1 MPVAE
6 PASSRYPDL
15 SRARRVHLIGAGGAG
30 MNAIGSV
37 LLAMGHRVSGSDAVE
52 SAALTRLSGLG
63 AEVHV
68 GHEARWI
75 GDADVVARSTAIP
88 DGNVEVQ
95 EAARRGLRV
104 WRRSELLA
112 SVCVT
117 SRVVAVSGTHGK
129 TSTSSM
135 LALVLRAAGMH
146 PSMIVGGDVAGVGSG
161 AVWDAAGEWLV
172 VEADESDGT
181 FLELGAEAVVVTSVE
196 PDHLD
201 YYGSE
206 EAMRAAFVRFVG
218 GAPGPA
224 VLCADDPGAAALVRI
239 DRVGARTYGLAETA
253 DVRIGDV
260 AIGVSD
266 SRFSLSTRDGPVGRV
281 HLQVPGL
288 LYVRNAT
295 AALTMAH
302 SLGVPWE
309 LAVAGV
315 EGYRGVARRFER
327 RGAHGGVTFIDDYG
341 HLPGEVSATLAAAQR
356 GGWDRIVAVFQ
367 PHRYSRT
374 EALWPQFAG
383 AFAGS
388 DVLVVTD
395 VYGAG
400 EPPRPGITGELIANA
415 VREAGSGIEVRYA
428 PTLDEAVALLE
439 QELRAGDLCLTLGAG
454 DITTLPDRLMP
465 TGEGRD

>member
-1 MPVAE
+1 
-6 PASSRYPDL
+6 
-15 SRARRVHLIGAGGAG
+15 
-30 MNAIGSV
+30 MNAIATV

-52 SAALTRLSGLG
+52 SAALSRLSRLG

-68 GHEARWI
+68 GHDAGWL

-88 DGNVEVQ
+88 PANVEVL
-95 EAARRGLRV
+95 EAAKRGLRV
-104 WRRSELLA
+104 WRRSEVLA
-112 SVCVT
+112 AVCATRRVT
-117 SRVVAVSGTHGK
+117 AVSGTHGK

-201 YYGSE
+201 YYGTE
-206 EAMRAAFVRFVG
+206 EAMRAAFVRFVRD
-218 GAPGPA
+218 ASGPA
-224 VLCADDPGAAALVRI
+224 VLCADDPGAAALARI
-239 DRVGARTYGLAETA
+239 DGIAARTYGLAETA
-253 DVRIGDV
+253 DVRIDEV
-260 AIGVSD
+260 TIGASD
-266 SRFSLSTRDGPVGRV
+266 SHFSLYTGDRSVVRV
-281 HLQVPGL
+281 HLHVPGL

-309 LAVAGV
+309 PAVAGM
-315 EGYRGVARRFER
+315 EAYLGVARRFER

-341 HLPGEVSATLAAAQR
+341 HLPGEVSATLAAAR
-356 GGWDRIVAVFQ
+356 TGGWGRIVAVFQ

-400 EPPRPGITGELIANA
+400 ETPRPGITGELIANA
-415 VREAGSGIEVRYA
+415 VRDTGSGIDVRYA
-428 PTLDEAVALLE
+428 PTLDEAVALLGR
-439 QELRAGDLCLTLGAG
+439 ELRAGDLCLTLGAG
-454 DITTLPDRLMP
+454 DITTLPDRLLP
-465 TGEGRD
+465 TGEARA

>member
-1 MPVAE
+1 VVE
-6 PASSRYPDL
+6 PSVTLPDL
-15 SRARRVHLIGAGGAG
+15 SRVRRIHLIGAGGAG

-52 SAALTRLSGLG
+52 SAALSRLSSLG

-68 GHEARWI
+68 GHDARWL

-88 DGNVEVQ
+88 PGNVEVV
-95 EAARRGLRV
+95 EAGKRGLRV

-112 SVCVT
+112 AVCT
-117 SRVVAVSGTHGK
+117 TRRVVAVSGTHGK

-135 LALVLRAAGMH
+135 LAQVLQAAGVH
-146 PSMIVGGDVAGVGSG
+146 PSMIVGGDVAGVGGG
-161 AVWDAAGEWLV
+161 AVWDAAGEWMV

-218 GAPGPA
+218 DAPGPA
-224 VLCADDPGAAALVRI
+224 VLCADPGAAALARM
-239 DRVGARTYGLAETA
+239 GATAGTTYGMAETA
-253 DVRIGDV
+253 DVRIDE
-260 AIGVSD
+260 VSIAGSE
-266 SRFSLSTRDGPVGRV
+266 SRFSLSTREGSVGRV

-302 SLGVPWE
+302 SLGVSWE
-309 LAVAGV
+309 VAVAGV

-327 RGAHGGVTFIDDYG
+327 RGAYGGVTFIDDYG
-341 HLPGEVSATLAAAQR
+341 HLPGEVSATLAAAR
-356 GGWDRIVAVFQ
+356 TGGWERIVAVFQ
-367 PHRYSRT
+367 PHRYTRT
-374 EALWPQFAG
+374 EALWQQFAG
-383 AFAGS
+383 AFAGA

-415 VREAGSGIEVRYA
+415 VREGAGTGIEVRYV
-428 PTLDEAVALLE
+428 PTLDEAVVLLGR
-439 QELRAGDLCLTLGAG
+439 ELRAGDLCLTLGAG
-454 DITTLPDRLMP
+454 DITTLPDRLIP
-465 TGEGRD
+465 KNEAR